1 MKASEMNIEMHLLG
15 IRLRNVFLI
24 ILEEKKATNEKTD
37 IPCQMKVFFFFSL
50 NYFINVETGGA
61 VHSLQKRYN

>member
-24 ILEEKKATNEKTD
+24 ILEEKKKKATNEKTD
-37 IPCQMKVFFFFSL
+37 IPCQMKVFFFFL

-61 VHSLQKRYN
+61 VHS